1 MKKMAQQTVFRA
13 LHKCGTTAIALIT
26 FQNPFHAIAVTTLA
40 LEVPDSERLKQ
51 AKRLVFWGTVDDLSN
66 ALLDKKNAV
75 CNREDNYEL
84 QTILANG
91 LKRKIET
98 GQKKLEHKM
107 YDAESKA
114 VYESSNA
121 ACIVFEARVRQ
132 IKKMLSGNDE
142 LLGVEFG
149 VSQPKP
155 IICDKA
161 LKIIQSINIESIRPI
176 IFD

>member
-1 MKKMAQQTVFRA
+1 MTQKTAYGM
-13 LHKCGTTAIALIT
+13 LHKCGTTAVALIN
-26 FQNPFHAIAVTTLA
+26 FKNPFHAIAVTALA
-40 LEVPDSERLKQ
+40 LGVPDLERMKQ

-66 ALLDKKNAV
+66 ALLDRKNTLPAV
-75 CNREDNYEL
+75 QL
-84 QTILANG
+84 ILANG
-91 LKRKIET
+91 LKKYIERE
-98 GQKKLEHKM
+98 QERLN
-107 YDAESKA
+107 DRVFSAESA
-114 VYESSNA
+114 CAFESRHADS
-121 ACIVFEARVRQ
+121 IVFEARVRQ